1 MPPTPNDDAIVD
13 SGCSYHTLQDDAP
26 VASRTVAHHTKIVGT
41 PTGDMMKSSAQ
52 AMTKH
57 NLPPEARK
65 AHTYP
70 GLTYRSLLS
79 VGQICNTR
87 YRVVFDDDK
96 VQAISKT
103 TNSVDLV
110 GYRDPSTGLYHTPME
125 PSQSQLQAPN
135 ATTHIANNVYAMRTK
150 TYLTKYLHLA
160 CWSPVTHTWC
170 TTIKNGF
177 FATFPGLTPQLVR
190 THLPDSTATTK
201 GHMKLV

>member
-13 SGCSYHTLQDDAP
+13 SGCSYHTLRDDAP
-26 VASRTVAHHTKIVGT
+26 VASRTAAHHTKIVGT
-41 PTGDMMKSSAQ
+41 PTGDMMKSSTQ

-70 GLTYRSLLS
+70 GLTYQSLLS
-79 VGQICNTR
+79 VGQICDTG

-110 GYRDPSTGLYHTPME
+110 GYRDPSTGLYHTLME
-125 PSQSQLQAPN
+125 PS
-135 ATTHIANNVYAMRTK
+135 
-150 TYLTKYLHLA
+150 
-160 CWSPVTHTWC
+160 
-170 TTIKNGF
+170 
-177 FATFPGLTPQLVR
+177 
-190 THLPDSTATTK
+190 
-201 GHMKLV
+201 